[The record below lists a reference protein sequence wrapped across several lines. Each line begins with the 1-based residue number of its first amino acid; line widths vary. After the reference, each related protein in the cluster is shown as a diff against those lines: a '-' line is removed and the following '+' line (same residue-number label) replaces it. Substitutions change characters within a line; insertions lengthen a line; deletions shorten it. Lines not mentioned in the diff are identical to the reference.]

1 MSSLSTRMKF
11 AEEDSGS
18 VFLSRSSIYYTA
30 YTTDVVYLSIF
41 NPDQYLERNLISLYA
56 PDSTTH
62 CGSGEAISLNSMVP
76 CALLALDCVAY
87 AMALPSMRSI
97 GERNCSAEL
106 L

>member
-1 MSSLSTRMKF
+1 MWNSTQRRP
-11 AEEDSGS
+11 SGWLLKG
-18 VFLSRSSIYYTA
+18 FNA
-30 YTTDVVYLSIF
+30 VV
-41 NPDQYLERNLISLYA
+41 LERNLISLYA

-87 AMALPSMRSI
+87 AMALLSMRSI